1 MDVRVYLKVR
11 GKDTLAQDIKDAT
24 VKAGLLEMGRTIGI
38 SLRAVTCV
46 EHNSAPK
53 DVRIH
58 IDAKGS
64 GDLRY
69 EACCEKLRA
78 QVAKATG

>member
-11 GKDTLAQDIKDAT
+11 GKDTLAEDITDDK
-24 VKAGLLEMGRTIGI
+24 VKASLLDMGRTIGN
-38 SLRAVTCV
+38 SLRTVTCA
-46 EHNSAPK
+46 EHSRGPK

-58 IDAKGS
+58 IDAKGN

-69 EACCEKLRA
+69 EACCEALRA

>member
-11 GKDTLAQDIKDAT
+11 GKDTLAQDIGDSK
-24 VKAGLLEMGRTIGI
+24 VKAGLLEMGRAIAT
-38 SLRAVTCV
+38 SLHGVTCV
-46 EHNSAPK
+46 EHARGPQ

-58 IDAKGS
+58 LDAKGN

-69 EACCEKLRA
+69 DACCESLRGL
-78 QVAKATG
+78 VTKATA